1 VVRRGLYPRKV
12 AREHLGLTVVWLGLT
27 RVLSAAV
34 SAEERLLP
42 AVRAATTPGRLMR
55 IGRWLQVHMTD
66 EVWIAAVA
74 TILSIVFYAWYDAH
88 GLTSAFNDARIREL
102 ISRRMVASRT
112 PGLAQLGTTW
122 LPLPS
127 LLTLPFIWNDT
138 LFRDGI
144 ASSLPSMLAFV
155 VASVYLYRI
164 GRLLTSSRG
173 AGYVAA
179 AALMLNPSLLYMQST
194 AMSETLSIAAFV
206 VSIYFALR
214 LTRTFY
220 ATDVVKCAAAVAA
233 GTLIRYENWA
243 IAIAL
248 LPLLAYAGWRH
259 RGYVMAEAWTILFSL
274 LAFAGCV
281 AWVIYNAVIFHDPLL
296 SFFYGQTSHSVYAN
310 APNYLLPARH
320 HPLLAF
326 AMYGYTVGRMVG
338 WPLLALAVLGLIA
351 FIWHARARVNM
362 LPAYVTL
369 VPFGF
374 YWIVLYL
381 GFNTE
386 VLPQFGQGQAYDL
399 RFSLMLIPAV
409 ALFVACLTRAFPKV
423 LRPALVA
430 ATLVAI
436 TLSGVLGSVAQT
448 PYVLQEALYGAGSAG
463 RTAGQIEAQ
472 WFSSQYHGGNVLIT
486 YANDSSMMYFMLT
499 KYQVPDRALITDANG
514 AQFTDALEDP
524 PDHVTWIVMDSD
536 ASNGESQIWASLHN
550 REDWRG
556 HFTLRKS
563 FGTMEIYEID

>member
-1 VVRRGLYPRKV
+1 
-12 AREHLGLTVVWLGLT
+12 
-27 RVLSAAV
+27 
-34 SAEERLLP
+34 
-42 AVRAATTPGRLMR
+42 MR
-55 IGRWLQVHMTD
+55 IGRWLHVHMTD

-74 TILSIVFYAWYDAH
+74 TILSIAFFAWYDAH

-155 VASVYLYRI
+155 IASVYLYRI
-164 GRLLTSSRG
+164 GRLVTSSRG

-179 AALMLNPSLLYMQST
+179 AVLMLNPSLLYMQST

-206 VSIYFALR
+206 VSIYYALR

-243 IAIAL
+243 IAIAI

-296 SFFYGQTSHSVYAN
+296 SFFYGQTSHTVYAN

-320 HPLLAF
+320 HPLLTF
-326 AMYGYTVGRMVG
+326 AMYGYTVGRTVG
-338 WPLLALAVLGLIA
+338 WPLLVLAVLGLIA

-381 GFNTE
+381 GFNAE
-386 VLPQFGQGQAYDL
+386 VLPQFGQGQAYNL
-399 RFSLMLIPAV
+399 RFGVMMIPAV
-409 ALFVACLTRAFPKV
+409 ALFVACLTMAFPKV
-423 LRPALVA
+423 VRPAIVA

-436 TLSGVLGSVAQT
+436 TLSGVLGSVGQT
-448 PYVLQEALYGAGSAG
+448 PYVLQEALYGAGSGG
-463 RTAGQIEAQ
+463 RTTGQVEAQ
-472 WFSSQYHGGNVLIT
+472 WFSSQYHGGNILIT
-486 YANDSSMMYFMLT
+486 YVNDSAMMYFMLT
-499 KYQVPDRALITDANG
+499 KYQIPDRALITDANG

-524 PDHVTWIVMDSD
+524 PDHVTWIVVDSD
-536 ASNGESQIWASLHN
+536 ASNGESEIWTSLHN
-550 REDWRG
+550 REDWRD